1 MSKPIAPDPSL
12 LQDPDPNISGTRRRM
27 TIYYNT
33 PAVPDVGLS
42 LVDIG
47 TIDIANP
54 IKENYASYLSSQ
66 TINAQNNIP
75 IAPESSVGHFYET
88 SNPEQ
93 VQYVSNG
100 ENNPSG
106 IPNAITNFFV
116 TPSQFNFIGHDKVGV
131 SEPNLVSTRTFKVKN
146 YIKNINVDSVEH
158 EEIIAKQL
166 LSTTGF
172 NQDNKFVVVSGEN
185 DKPDNRLKLGT
196 YFYKTKGEYAT
207 GSFVRGVADTNK
219 NTLSIEH
226 LQRIGLNILYDAV
239 QAGAGP
245 DTDPTN
251 GAGGFSEAEL
261 TMAIPSLPRIGKKVR
276 LSRFSPS
283 YEAKKLFGADKP
295 SNPSFIDNEYG
306 ENPTMTHGNT
316 YNPFAQFDSLISVGQ
331 IAVCIALVIAFVL
344 ILELT
349 AFFIPHSSEKPVGF
363 DARAN
368 NKILL
373 GTSTKPNLPAYPTDG
388 MSGGEF
394 LQQFLG
400 IKGLFTYTYHAFD
413 DCLQNGLEEFFGVPG
428 LLDRGGTGAALAS
441 GALRI
446 LLENGRM
453 NVVLRSIIRNG
464 ISIIEDSDLNGGPYS
479 IESIGRIIRNIR
491 DSKILSFVNTLAQ
504 IGDKI
509 VWEKTYAADAPHAP
523 ESNVSFIEA
532 MPESRPLIIAKSRL
546 SSGKLAWG
554 VSNSPMLHL
563 PLTSLFVTGSDGNP
577 TLEAGVSN
585 IYLLR
590 TLSTNLSNTAIH
602 PEIISATE
610 VALGSQVGAFPTRNR
625 LSKELVEKMEDQLE
639 ADYMPFYV
647 QDLRT
652 NEIMSFHAFLEETSE
667 DFSVEYTSQD
677 GYGRMDKVQI
687 YKGATRKISV
697 SFKMVA
703 TNEEDHSLM
712 WYKIN
717 RLAMTIYPQW
727 TQGREVSVGNIKFI
741 QPFSQIP
748 GATPVI
754 RLRLGDLWRS
764 NYSKQSIARL
774 FGVTTLE
781 GFNVFGAGA
790 RRTEAQRTSD
800 AADAAAAVAA
810 SNALVRKLSLLNLAT
825 AGNGVFIIGTTND
838 HATPPTINPGDIFTT
853 GTSEIFIKL
862 NTPVLIHAFDGL
874 FSRPPPPNPATTHR
888 NNRAHSRRT
897 RSQRWSFSQTAF
909 ARCKYLGVADDMIF
923 IEVLKY
929 HSSDT
934 DIPGSNLVLL
944 PGSTNRIGLTVE
956 AFKNLI
962 KPDLT
967 QAALGI
973 EANIPPANTDP
984 AAGLQDLNPSSFF
997 GDTEN
1002 PILKSFSSTY
1012 GKGLAGVVTEFK
1024 IDYGDAKGGWGT
1036 DGVLRAPKFVTIT
1049 LGMSVIHD
1057 IPLGLDSNGIMNAPI
1072 WPVGDMSRAIGGI
1085 KEPSKT
1091 LTDRRSLQDPS
1102 GLLGKFKIPL
1112 INRR

>member
-1 MSKPIAPDPSL
+1 MSKPISPDPSL

-33 PAVPDVGLS
+33 PAVPDVGLP

-146 YIKNINVDSVEH
+146 YIKNINVDSVKH

-219 NTLSIEH
+219 NTLYIEH

-251 GAGGFSEAEL
+251 GSGGFSEAEL

-349 AFFIPHSSEKPVGF
+349 AFFIPHSSEPPVGF
-363 DARAN
+363 DAQAN

-373 GTSTKPNLPAYPTDG
+373 GTSTEPNLPAYPTDG

-509 VWEKTYAADAPHAP
+509 AWEKKYAADAPPNAI

-532 MPESRPLIIAKSRL
+532 MPETRPFVIAKSRL

-563 PLTSLFVTGSDGNP
+563 PLVSLFVSGSDDHPRLETGIDSYGNAI
-577 TLEAGVSN
+577 LNLSMLDL
-585 IYLLR
+585 LLR
-590 TLSTNLSNTAIH
+590 YAALH
-602 PEIISATE
+602 PEIIASAS
-610 VALGSQVGAFPTRNR
+610 VDIGGHDRSLPTRNR
-625 LSKELVEKMEDQLE
+625 LSKELVAKMEEQME

-703 TNEEDHSLM
+703 TNQEDHDLM

-727 TQGREVSVGNIKFI
+727 TQGREVSVGSVKFI

-774 FGVTTLE
+774 FGATTLE
-781 GFNVFGAGA
+781 GFNVFGTDPSVE
-790 RRTEAQRTSD
+790 RRN
-800 AADAAAAVAA
+800 AATAAATRR
-810 SNALVRKLSLLNLAT
+810 LQTKLSNFLLAMR
-825 AGNGVFIIGTTND
+825 GQFIDGPTNTT
-838 HATPPTINPGDIFTT
+838 ATPPTIRPQDIFTDQ
-853 GTSEIFIKL
+853 TSEVFIKL
-862 NTPVLIHAFDGL
+862 QAPVLLLAFEIR
-874 FSRPPPPNPATTHR
+874 FVPPVAPTPTPATHHR
-888 NNRAHSRRT
+888 SHSGRSNRTQSP
-897 RSQRWSFSQTAF
+897 RWSFGPDAY
-909 ARCKYLGVADDMIF
+909 AKCKYMGVANGRVSIQ
-923 IEVLKY
+923 VLKF
-929 HSSDT
+929 HASST
-934 DIPGSNLVLL
+934 QTVGSDLVLRQGQMNSNIEL
-944 PGSTNRIGLTVE
+944 SMQQ
-956 AFKNLI
+956 FKDYI
-962 KPDLT
+962 SQDLT
-967 QAALGI
+967 TAALQR
-973 EANIPPANTDP
+973 EDNTSAAVTDP

-1072 WPVGDMSRAIGGI
+1072 WPVGHMSRNIGGI
-1085 KEPSKT
+1085 KDPPNT
-1091 LTDRRSLQDPS
+1091 LTDRRSLEDPS
-1102 GLLGKFKIPL
+1102 GLLGKFKNPL